1 MRYTGIA
8 RRCFADRSLGAARF
22 AKSALTAKLV
32 NPREIKYFALKG
44 AKSVFAGPLP
54 DGVAKPDST

>member
-1 MRYTGIA
+1 
-8 RRCFADRSLGAARF
+8 
-22 AKSALTAKLV
+22 V

-54 DGVAKPDST
+54 DGVTTADATEKMESGYGMMGVRQF